1 MREESRNRRSAVVY
15 ALGSLAFLAVAA
27 LNFWERQLALGAML
41 LVGSWAWCVLGVYF
55 SARGIGSRTEAHRA
69 SPDGEGSLECDSC
82 PACGCRVF
90 TRAAGRRICACCGTV
105 QEERHGTAMR

>member
-1 MREESRNRRSAVVY
+1 MREENRNRRSAAVY
-15 ALGSLAFLAVAA
+15 ALGSLVFLAVAA

-41 LVGSWAWCVLGVYF
+41 LVGSWAWRVLGVYF
-55 SARGIGSRTEAHRA
+55 SARGMGSRTEAHRA
-69 SPDGEGSLECDSC
+69 SPDGEGCLEWDSC
-82 PACGCRVF
+82 PECGCRVF

>member
-1 MREESRNRRSAVVY
+1 MRQENRNRRSAAVY

-27 LNFWERQLALGAML
+27 LNFWERQLG
-41 LVGSWAWCVLGVYF
+41 LVRAGVYF
-55 SARGIGSRTEAHRA
+55 SARGMGSRTEAHRA
-69 SPDGEGSLECDSC
+69 SPDGEGCLEWDSC
-82 PACGCRVF
+82 PECGCRVF

>member
-1 MREESRNRRSAVVY
+1 MREESRNRRSAAVY

-55 SARGIGSRTEAHRA
+55 SARGMGSRTEK
-69 SPDGEGSLECDSC
+69 
-82 PACGCRVF
+82 
-90 TRAAGRRICACCGTV
+90 
-105 QEERHGTAMR
+105 